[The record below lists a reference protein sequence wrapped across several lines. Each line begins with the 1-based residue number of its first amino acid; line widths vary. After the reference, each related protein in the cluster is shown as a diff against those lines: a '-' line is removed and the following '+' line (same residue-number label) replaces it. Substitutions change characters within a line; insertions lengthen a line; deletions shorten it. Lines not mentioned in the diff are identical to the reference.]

1 MISTYAYFPVA
12 FIFHIIA
19 SFSQYCRTSLN
30 ENCKRDYMI
39 VTTVF
44 LVLYIVPEF
53 YLFLKIVK
61 PALEHKIVHEPAVGG
76 GAIEKK
82 AGAIGGGA
90 GT

>member
-1 MISTYAYFPVA
+1 
-12 FIFHIIA
+12 
-19 SFSQYCRTSLN
+19 
-30 ENCKRDYMI
+30 MI

-76 GAIEKK
+76 GAIEKT

>member
-1 MISTYAYFPVA
+1 
-12 FIFHIIA
+12 
-19 SFSQYCRTSLN
+19 
-30 ENCKRDYMI
+30 MI

-76 GAIEKK
+76 GATEKT

-90 GT
+90 GTQKAHNDNVAPGSMV

>member
-1 MISTYAYFPVA
+1 
-12 FIFHIIA
+12 
-19 SFSQYCRTSLN
+19 
-30 ENCKRDYMI
+30 MI